1 MRIAWAT
8 DLSEAN
14 EAALTNQTCLECLQR
29 IGVEAIDLITVIPSN
44 VHSGIPGVDIERDYR
59 RQLEGYAAMLEGEG
73 FGVSMHAVR
82 GTPHRRINGIAETVG
97 ASMIVIGS
105 RGQSPLR
112 NRLIGSTARNL
123 SRSTTVPLL
132 VSRIQRERAHPDPTR
147 AHLFRRTMFAT
158 DFSDNAAAAF
168 SHFEYLRHATR
179 EATLVHVQTPRGE
192 SLDPEPEAVLADLEE
207 LAEPLR
213 EWGIDTTV
221 DVRTGDPAT
230 ELLAAEEAHDPTMTL
245 VGSRGR
251 SRLRRLLLGAVS
263 ERLLTEAQ
271 GNVLLVPPPGR

>member
-1 MRIAWAT
+1 GYG
-8 DLSEAN
+8 
-14 EAALTNQTCLECLQR
+14 ALLE
-29 IGVEAIDLITVIPSN
+29 D
-44 VHSGIPGVDIERDYR
+44 
-59 RQLEGYAAMLEGEG
+59 EG

-97 ASMIVIGS
+97 ASMIVVGS
-105 RGQSPLR
+105 RGESPLH

-192 SLDPEPEAVLADLEE
+192 ALDPAPEGVLTDLEE
-207 LAEPLR
+207 HAETLR
-213 EWGIDTTV
+213 GWGIDTTV

-245 VGSRGR
+245 LGSRGR
-251 SRLRRLLLGAVS
+251 SRLRRLLLGSVS
-263 ERLLTEAQ
+263 ERMLTEAM
-271 GNVLLVPPPGR
+271 GNVLLVPPAGR